1 MIRKHFAG
9 FVASALALAVSAQAF
24 AGTVTTDGTDI
35 VVKTK
40 GGLEVFTTD
49 KEYSFKLGGRIQAD
63 FDQFDG
69 FYTANNNSANESY
82 FRRAIL
88 ELTGNYKDWRYVFNY
103 DFANGQAN
111 NGAAGLDKA
120 GGSTI
125 NSSNST
131 NWDEASIAYTGFAP
145 ITIKAGRFDP
155 DFGLQ
160 HATSSKWTTFI
171 ERAAIYDLAPW
182 VNNKQDDMGI
192 QVSGVTGGMFYG
204 STGIYQQE
212 VKSGETESNS
222 GMDVNSFV
230 ARGVIAPIVSETEV
244 LHFGADFAQRNYD
257 DGKYTGSITSNLGV
271 RGISEDATNNTPSP
285 ILALS
290 KSDRFYNDDQVMGL
304 EAAYMTGPLSIET
317 EYLHRGLSGQDNN
330 GNRDSSG
337 YTAQIAYTLT
347 GESRA
352 YKLDGGKFDAIKPL
366 NKSTGAWEIF
376 YRYENLSVKDDD
388 NLSGAAS
395 TSTTGIDKSKANI
408 NVIGVNWYANEA
420 VKVSLDY
427 LVTSVDSDTLALQNG
442 LNSTTEL
449 PVTGVNGR
457 VSQGADDED
466 GQAIS
471 ARLQYLF

>member
-111 NGAAGLDKA
+111 NGAGGV
-120 GGSTI
+120 GGSGT
-125 NSSNST
+125 NGSSSN
-131 NWDEASIAYTGFAP
+131 NWDEASIAYTGFSP

-212 VKSGETESNS
+212 TSTGELESNN

-230 ARGVIAPIVSETEV
+230 ARGVFAPIVSETEV

-257 DGKYTGSITSNLGV
+257 KGRYQGSITSNIGV
-271 RGISEDATNNTPSP
+271 RGIAEDSTNNTPTP
-285 ILALS
+285 VFA
-290 KSDRFYNDDQVMGL
+290 KTATNRFYTDDQVMGL

-317 EYLHRGLSGQDNN
+317 EYLHRGLSGQDSN
-330 GNRDSSG
+330 GDRDATG
-337 YTAQIAYTLT
+337 YTAQVAYTLT

-376 YRYENLSVKDDD
+376 YRYENLAVKDDN
-388 NLSGAAS
+388 NLSGAS
-395 TSTTGIDKSKANI
+395 LTSTTGIDKSKATL

-420 VKVSLDY
+420 VKLSLDY
-427 LVTSVDSDTLALQNG
+427 LVTSTDSDTLALQAG
-442 LNSTTEL
+442 LTSAEVVAPVRTT
-449 PVTGVNGR
+449 T
-457 VSQGADDED
+457 GADDKN
-466 GQAIS
+466 GQAVS